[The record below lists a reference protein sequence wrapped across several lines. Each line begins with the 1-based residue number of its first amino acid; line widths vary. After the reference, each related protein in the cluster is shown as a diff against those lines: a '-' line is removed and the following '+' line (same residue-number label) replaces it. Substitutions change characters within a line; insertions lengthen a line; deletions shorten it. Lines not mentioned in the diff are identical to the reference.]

1 MGRRELAACSVVF
14 YVLCK
19 EIIMRRRSFFTALF
33 SVIAAIS
40 SYRFWRGGI
49 PALAQDKSMMGGGM
63 MGEMMSPE
71 NMRGPMRTGMALFER
86 HKLIHRTVTA
96 LPNGVHDVTIST
108 DPTTTA
114 LIQKH
119 VIEMYERLDQNR
131 PFPYP
136 MSNSVPQMFA
146 NSTLYQRKFEMLP
159 DGIAVTETSAD
170 PEMVAVIRAHAE
182 ELNRFAKEGMP
193 AMMRGMM

>member
-1 MGRRELAACSVVF
+1 
-14 YVLCK
+14 
-19 EIIMRRRSFFTALF
+19 MRRRSFFTALF
-33 SVIAAIS
+33 GVVATITG
-40 SYRFWRGGI
+40 YRFWRGST
-49 PALAQDKSMMGGGM
+49 PAMAQDKGMMGGGM
-63 MGEMMSPE
+63 RGGGGMREMMSPE

-96 LPNGVHDVTIST
+96 LPNGVHDVTTST
-108 DPTTTA
+108 DPATTA

-146 NSTLYQRKFEMLP
+146 NPTGYQRKFEMLP
-159 DGIAVTETSAD
+159 DGIAVMETSSD

>member
-1 MGRRELAACSVVF
+1 
-14 YVLCK
+14 
-19 EIIMRRRSFFTALF
+19 MRRRSFFSALLG
-33 SVIAAIS
+33 VVATITG
-40 SYRFWRGGI
+40 YQFWRGST
-49 PALAQDKSMMGGGM
+49 AAQAQDKSMMGGGM
-63 MGEMMSPE
+63 MGGGGMGEMMSPE

-96 LPNGVHDVTIST
+96 LPNGVHDVTTST

-159 DGIAVTETSAD
+159 DGIAVTETSSD

>member
-1 MGRRELAACSVVF
+1 
-14 YVLCK
+14 
-19 EIIMRRRSFFTALF
+19 
-33 SVIAAIS
+33 
-40 SYRFWRGGI
+40 
-49 PALAQDKSMMGGGM
+49 
-63 MGEMMSPE
+63 
-71 NMRGPMRTGMALFER
+71 MALFER
-86 HKLIHRTVTA
+86 HKLIRRTVTA

-146 NSTLYQRKFEMLP
+146 NSTLYQRKFEMLA

>member
-1 MGRRELAACSVVF
+1 
-14 YVLCK
+14 
-19 EIIMRRRSFFTALF
+19 MRRRSFFTALF
-33 SVIAAIS
+33 GVVATITG
-40 SYRFWRGGI
+40 YRFWRGSTS
-49 PALAQDKSMMGGGM
+49 AMAQDKSMMGGGM
-63 MGEMMSPE
+63 MGGGGMGEMMSPE

-86 HKLIHRTVTA
+86 HKLIHRTVSE
-96 LPNGVHDVTIST
+96 LPNGVHDVTTST
-108 DPTTTA
+108 DPTTVA

-146 NSTLYQRKFEMLP
+146 NPTGYQRKFEMLP
-159 DGIAVTETSAD
+159 DGIAVTETSSD

-193 AMMRGMM
+193 AMMHGMM